1 MQSWEVEM
9 TQQFR
14 LIDVGGA
21 KSRTNDDTGGDER
34 ELDKSPYPG

>member
-1 MQSWEVEM
+1 M

-21 KSRTNDDTGGDER
+21 KSRTNDDTFGDER